1 MGEETHDGLAVPG
14 QVVLAHELPF
24 TLGVLRVDPA
34 RRQVECAGRAETL
47 EPRVMQ
53 VLVVLAR
60 ANGRIVTRDEL
71 IAWCWS
77 GRIVGEDA
85 INRAIFR
92 LRQVAAGIGSDSF
105 AIETVPKVGYRVAV
119 EPPLVRADQAF
130 EWPSRKAVGRRT
142 VLVGGGAVA
151 ISVAGATILTRR
163 PSKYRPKPEA
173 EDAWRRGHI
182 AQRVGTAD
190 QSRQS
195 VAYFERAV
203 RLDPN
208 FAAAWGALALAY
220 THNLDGYGEAE
231 LASLPGRINSAARH
245 ALALDPDNADARLAI
260 ACIKPFFRNWGR
272 IEPELRA
279 IRDRHP
285 THWLANGRLGML
297 LYQVGRFAE
306 GAEFHKKVIQLEPMI
321 VGPYAF
327 AATALSA
334 AGRIQEADTMLD
346 AARDRWPAHPM
357 VWFARY
363 GHLLTTGRPEAAAA
377 FVTDPNYRP
386 TGFGAEDVAPLVTL
400 ARAVELQRPDDVQSA
415 IAHQRTE
422 AGASFVNIPDAVQVF
437 GILGAVD
444 DAFAALDRY
453 FFNRGSFGPP
463 APIGPYSRRATDFLF
478 VPATASLRKDSRF
491 SDLTRSLGLDDYWRK
506 ARVPPPLAD

>member
-1 MGEETHDGLAVPG
+1 MGEQTHDGLAVPG

-24 TLGVLRVDPA
+24 ALGALCVEPA
-34 RRQVECAGRAETL
+34 RRQVERAGRAETL

-53 VLVVLAR
+53 VLVALAR
-60 ANGRIVTRDEL
+60 AKGRIVTRDEL
-71 IAWCWS
+71 IDWCWS

-92 LRQVAAGIGSDSF
+92 LRQVAAGIGAGSF
-105 AIETVPKVGYRVAV
+105 AIETVPKVGYRLAV
-119 EPPLVRADQAF
+119 EPSFARADQRL
-130 EWPSRKAVGRRT
+130 EESSRRTVGRRAI
-142 VLVGGGAVA
+142 LLGGGAVT
-151 ISVAGATILTRR
+151 ISVAAATILIRK
-163 PSKYRPKPEA
+163 PWKDRPKPEA
-173 EDAWRRGHI
+173 EDAWRRGDI

-203 RLDPN
+203 RIDPN

-231 LASLPGRINSAARH
+231 LASLPGRINSAARQ
-245 ALALDPDNADARLAI
+245 ALALDPDNADAQLAV
-260 ACIKPFFRNWGR
+260 ACIEPFFRNWSR
-272 IEPELRA
+272 MEPELRA
-279 IRDRHP
+279 IRNRHP

-306 GAEFHKKVIQLEPMI
+306 GAEFHKKVIHLEPMI

-334 AGRIQEADTMLD
+334 AGRIQEADAILD

-357 VWFARY
+357 LWFAHY

-377 FVTDPNYRP
+377 FVTDPNHRP
-386 TGFGAEDVAPLVTL
+386 TGYSARDTAPLVTL
-400 ARAVELQRPDDVQSA
+400 ARAVELQRLEDVQSA

-422 AGASFVNIPDAVQVF
+422 AMASFVNIPDAIRVF
-437 GILGAVD
+437 GMLGAVD
-444 DAFAALDRY
+444 QAFAALDRY
-453 FFNRGSFGPP
+453 FFNRGSFGTT
-463 APIGPYSRRATDFLF
+463 APIGPYSRRSTDFLF

-491 SDLTRSLGLDDYWRK
+491 PELTRVLGLDDYWRK
-506 ARVPPPLAD
+506 AGMTPPLVD